1 MAALNHRLVLMVD
14 QALGGI
20 WGVDVIHGG
29 AKLLFTD
36 PSMMDPTGMNGG
48 VNGVRVFGDTL
59 YFNNPSIGTFA
70 KVPINPAC
78 GSKVGNVTVI
88 TTGLEPDD
96 FEIDP
101 QEQFAYLT
109 NGPENTLLKIDLSTG
124 SYMNYTYGLAGPTTF
139 RWVSP
144 AERGKAGYV
153 STVGGY
159 DGWLSGNVTV
169 GGAIY
174 RVEV

>member
-1 MAALNHRLVLMVD
+1 MVD

-36 PSMMDPTGMNGG
+36 PSMVDPTNMNNG
-48 VNGVRVFGDTL
+48 VNGIRVVGSTL
-59 YFNNPSIGTFA
+59 YFNNPSVGTFA
-70 KVPINPAC
+70 RVPIDPAC
-78 GSKVGNVTVI
+78 GHKTGNVTVI

-96 FEIDP
+96 FEIDKKV
-101 QEQFAYLT
+101 QFAYLT
-109 NGPENTLLKIDLSTG
+109 NGPENTLLKINLSTG
-124 SYMNYTYGLAGPTTF
+124 SYVVFAEGLPGPTTA
-139 RWVSP
+139 RWVTK
-144 AERGKAGYV
+144 EKKALYV

-159 DGWLSGNVTV
+159 PGWLSGNVTL

-174 RVEV
+174 EVNV